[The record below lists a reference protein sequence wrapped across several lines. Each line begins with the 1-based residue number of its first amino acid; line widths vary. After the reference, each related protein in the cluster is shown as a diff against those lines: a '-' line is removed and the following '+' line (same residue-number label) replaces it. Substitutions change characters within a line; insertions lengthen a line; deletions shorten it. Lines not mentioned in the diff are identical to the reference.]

1 MLVSLLL
8 SFFVLLLIGTPIAF
22 AIGLSSLFA
31 LLLDGRTPLTVVVT
45 RMFTAVDSYPIM
57 AIPFFVLAGE
67 LMNTAGITKRLVNF
81 ANALVGHMKGGL
93 AQVNIVASMLFA
105 GLSGSAAAD
114 ASSIGAMLIPAMI
127 EDGYKKDFAVA
138 ITATSSCIGP
148 IIPPSILMVVFGSIA
163 GVSIGGMFLGGI
175 IPGLLVGFGLMIAV
189 SIYSSRYHSG
199 KKPRKTFGEIFSAF
213 KEAVLAL
220 ITPAIILGGIVFG
233 AFTPTE
239 AGAIA
244 VVYSFI
250 IGVFVF
256 KEINIPNF
264 KKALYSATTTTAI
277 CMLVV
282 ATASIFGWILTREQ
296 FPVHLTKFL
305 LSISSNPTVIYIL
318 IVAMLLIIGLFI
330 EILAAAI
337 ILVPVLFPVA
347 VQFGFDPIHFGV
359 VVVVALIIG
368 AVTPPVGV
376 LLFITCSIARTTIK
390 EVTKI
395 LIPFVGVLV
404 AVLFLI
410 TLIPGL
416 VTFLPNLIL
425 YNK

>member
-1 MLVSLLL
+1 MLVSLLVG
-8 SFFVLLLIGTPIAF
+8 FFILLFLGTPIAF
-22 AIGLSSLFA
+22 AIGLSSLFS
-31 LLLDGRTPLTVVVT
+31 LLLDGRTPLMVLIT

-67 LMNTAGITKRLVNF
+67 LMNSAGITRRLVNF

-93 AQVNIVASMLFA
+93 AQVNVVASMLFA
-105 GLSGSAAAD
+105 GISGSAAAD
-114 ASSIGAMLIPAMI
+114 TSAIGGMLIPAMI
-127 EDGYKKDFAVA
+127 EDGYRKDFSVA

-175 IPGLLVGFGLMIAV
+175 IPGLLIGIGLMIAV

-199 KKPRKTFGEIFSAF
+199 RKPRKSFKEIMAAF
-213 KEAVLAL
+213 KEASLAL
-220 ITPAIILGGIVFG
+220 VTPAIILGGIVFG
-233 AFTPTE
+233 VFTPTE

-244 VVYSFI
+244 VVYAFF
-250 IGVFVF
+250 IGVFVY
-256 KEINIPNF
+256 KELKPSDIP
-264 KKALYSATTTTAI
+264 KTLYNAATTTAI

-296 FPVHLTKFL
+296 FPTYLTNIL
-305 LSISSNPTVIYIL
+305 LAISDNPVIIYLL
-318 IVAMLLIIGLFI
+318 IVAMLLFVGLFI

-337 ILVPVLFPVA
+337 ILVPVLYPVA
-347 VQFGFDPIHFGV
+347 LQFGFDPIHFGV

-376 LLFITCSIARTTIK
+376 LLFISCSIARTTIK
-390 EVTKI
+390 EITPA

-404 AVLFLI
+404 AVLILI
-410 TLIPGL
+410 TLVPEL

-425 YNK
+425 YR